1 MKKFIFRLVTFYII
15 VCFFVT
21 SLSCAVNPVTGKK
34 QLMLLSEQDELN
46 LGNSVFPNAIWGSE
60 GGGGEYKDEKLR
72 GYLESIV
79 NRIHQISHRPYIP
92 CRFYIQ
98 NSSIPNAW
106 ALPGHVAITRGLL
119 AELNNEA
126 EFAFIIGHEIGHV
139 SARHSAS
146 HVSHN
151 ILMQAGL
158 AVLGLSLE
166 GKEYSDLILGVGV
179 ISSALL
185 LLKYSR
191 DDELEADRLG
201 VLYMNKVGYDPSYA
215 VEAHKTLQKAV
226 YEYKLS
232 IGESPDDEVI
242 FGDILSTHPRTR
254 VRIDEIERLI
264 TTSTKYQ
271 IFGDGVGRDYFQ
283 YMISDLKR
291 VNKIYRNYYDK
302 AVREFKRKNLYEAER
317 LLKIALQ
324 HDTTQPPFY
333 ALYGFIHLQ
342 YKNDY
347 EAEKYFNY
355 ALSLQNNYQPAFRGL
370 GIINYKRNNYYGTIE
385 ILNRALRLFPEDIN
399 SMYYLGMTYYKIKD
413 FSKALSHMTKFA
425 QSRPDHPEIN
435 GYIGICYEKI
445 GDIYSAYNSYKR
457 QVEIDSTNEIGRY
470 SYQRAIEL
478 KKIIDLEKE
487 KEKQKKKKKGKE
499 NK

>member
-46 LGNSVFPNAIWGSE
+46 LGNSVFPNAIWGSD

-79 NRIHQISHRPYIP
+79 NRIHQISHR
-92 CRFYIQ
+92 
-98 NSSIPNAW
+98 
-106 ALPGHVAITRGLL
+106 
-119 AELNNEA
+119 
-126 EFAFIIGHEIGHV
+126 
-139 SARHSAS
+139 
-146 HVSHN
+146 
-151 ILMQAGL
+151 
-158 AVLGLSLE
+158 
-166 GKEYSDLILGVGV
+166 
-179 ISSALL
+179 
-185 LLKYSR
+185 
-191 DDELEADRLG
+191 
-201 VLYMNKVGYDPSYA
+201 
-215 VEAHKTLQKAV
+215 
-226 YEYKLS
+226 
-232 IGESPDDEVI
+232 PDDEVI